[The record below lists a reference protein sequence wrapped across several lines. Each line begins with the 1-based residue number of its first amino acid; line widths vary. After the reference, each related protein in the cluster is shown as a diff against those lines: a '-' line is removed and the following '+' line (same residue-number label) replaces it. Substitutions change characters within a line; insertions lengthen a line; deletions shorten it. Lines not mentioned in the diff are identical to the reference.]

1 MHYVLALPGK
11 KLFFAL
17 YEFVASKRFLTKAGR
32 DSAMEWLVPYTK
44 LDNEQLGILQSFK
57 ASPGQNLWITGY
69 AGSGKSVL
77 LIHLLMAIKEKNS
90 RARVAVVGYTHALLD
105 QLKTGIPF
113 EFRANT
119 EIFTPYQF
127 ERSSMVYDYVLVDEV
142 QDLKHEFFIGL
153 NNRRCNVVAAGD
165 TNQSIYDNACP
176 EDDIIDYL
184 DLNIHRLNIIHRL
197 SRNARTLAAPFCE
210 DRAGFMSASMGSS
223 VELKPKV
230 VSAKSYDDELSWVAT
245 RSTDYAKKDYHTAI
259 LLPTHNDIKYFLRN
273 LCTHYNVKSGFV
285 RDMVPGEWP
294 IHYYNEINMGLRNAG
309 LPVRYLGNGAGTLK
323 DRTDSKKVII
333 MTYHSAKGLDFQVTF
348 LPFLTSERT
357 MPAGNTPAETLFF
370 VALTRAREQMFLS
383 YNSSNPHKFLGMI
396 DRSCLTA
403 VTSAE
408 ERKSSSSK
416 TDLF

>member
-1 MHYVLALPGK
+1 MFL
-11 KLFFAL
+11 
-17 YEFVASKRFLTKAGR
+17 KRVNDFLTKAGK

-77 LIHLLMAIKEKNS
+77 LVHLLMAIKEKNP
-90 RARVAVVGYTHALLD
+90 RTKVAVVAYTHALLD

-113 EFRANT
+113 EYRANT
-119 EIFTPYQF
+119 DIFTNF
-127 ERSSMVYDYVLVDEV
+127 GFAKSCTAYDYVMVDEV
-142 QDLKHEFFIGL
+142 QDLKHEFFIDL
-153 NNRRCNVVAAGD
+153 NHRGCKVIAAGD
-165 TNQSIYDNACP
+165 TNQSVYDNACP
-176 EDDIIDYL
+176 EADIIDYL
-184 DLNIHRLNIIHRL
+184 DLDVHRLNIIHRL

-223 VELKPKV
+223 VEVKPKL

-245 RSTDYAKKDYHTAI
+245 RSTDYANKGYHTAI
-259 LLPTHNDIKYFLRN
+259 LLPTHDDIKYFLRN
-273 LCTHYNVKSGFV
+273 LCSLYRVNSDFV
-285 RDMVPGEWP
+285 RDKSFEEWTVN
-294 IHYYNEINMGLRNAG
+294 YYNEINMGLRNAG
-309 LPVRYLGNGAGTLK
+309 LPVRYLGNGAGTLV

-348 LPFLTSERT
+348 LPFLTRERV
-357 MPAGNTPAETLFF
+357 MPAKNTPAETLFF
-370 VALTRAREQMFLS
+370 VSLTRAREQMYLS
-383 YNSSNPHKFLGMI
+383 YNSNNPHKFLGMI